1 MAFGECK
8 VYNDSSHFIAIPYR
22 PTNRIRRPKPPE
34 EFVTVIEEPTVQAV
48 GSEIKDVEVEVVS
61 EHHEQQAE
69 SFEALEAVEVAQ
81 VLPNNDDSKP
91 KAEKKMTR
99 KELFEQFYD
108 ETKNMA
114 RKDRKALITKKMQPY
129 FSTDYEASNYV
140 EVQFDRKIRNMICR
154 RVRLTRKVNLADFNY
169 FCTFTY
175 DNAKHTEDSFRK
187 SLKQLL
193 RNMTYR
199 KGWRYA
205 GVWER
210 SPTSG
215 RLHFHGLF
223 DIPEGTL
230 PGTFEEIQDYNTTK
244 HKRQTA
250 KINSYFLER
259 FGRNDFKDIDSK
271 MALGESVAYLT
282 KYMEKTGEKIVYS
295 KNLPQ
300 YFISDIMDEDI
311 VCTIGQED
319 RKLLLFDDFGCWDQG
334 CYMGKVSAD
343 VIKQMRKAN

>member
-1 MAFGECK
+1 MPFGECK
-8 VYNDSSHFIAIPYR
+8 VYNDSSHYIAIPYKPNNAVR
-22 PTNRIRRPKPPE
+22 HPKPPE
-34 EFVTVIEEPTVQAV
+34 EKITVIEEPTGETV
-48 GSEIKDVEVEVVS
+48 GSEVSDAEVIC
-61 EHHEQQAE
+61 EQQEEKPKAVE
-69 SFEALEAVEVAQ
+69 SVEAVEVSA
-81 VLPNNDDSKP
+81 NNIESKP
-91 KAEKKMTR
+91 KVEKKMTR
-99 KELFEQFYD
+99 KELFEQLYD

-114 RKDRKALITKKMQPY
+114 LKERKAFIKDKMLPY
-129 FSTDYEASNYV
+129 FRGKFEASEFV
-140 EVQFDRKIRNMICR
+140 EIQFDGKKRNMICR
-154 RVRLTRKVNLADFNY
+154 RVRLTRKVNLAEFNY

-175 DNAKHTEDSFRK
+175 DNAKHTEESFRK

-199 KGWRYA
+199 KSWQYA

-223 DIPEGTL
+223 DIPKGTL

-244 HKRQTA
+244 HKRQTT
-250 KINSYFLER
+250 KVNSYFLER

-319 RKLLLFDDFGCWDQG
+319 RKLLLFDDFGCWNEG
-334 CYMGKVSAD
+334 CYMGTVSTE
-343 VIKQMRKAN
+343 VIKQMRKVN